1 MHDGRFIAA
10 IDQGTTSSR
19 CMVFD
24 HDGAVVAVA
33 QKEHAQHF
41 PRPGWV
47 EHDASEIWR
56 TVQEVMAEAL
66 EKAGLGAAG
75 PAASAAPASG
85 LAAIGIT
92 NQRETTVVWD
102 RATGEPVA
110 NAIVWQDTR
119 TDAIVERLGGD
130 GGVDWFRDRTG
141 LTLATYFAGPKLVWL
156 LENTPGLRER
166 AEAGGVLFGTMGSW
180 LIWNLTGGAGGKGH
194 GAGRHVTDVT
204 NASRTLLMDLR
215 ELSWDDELLE
225 RLGVPRAMLPEIVSS
240 SEVYGTVAGSAGLAG
255 GALDDVLDG
264 VPVAGALGDQHAA
277 LFGQTAF
284 DEGDLKSTYGTGA
297 FLLLNTG
304 ESPVRSQHGLL
315 STVAFKLGDA
325 PAQYALE
332 GSIAVSGSLVQW
344 FRDQLGA
351 IESASEIE
359 ALAASVDDNGGCYFV
374 PAFSGLFAPH
384 WRSDARGVIAG
395 LTGYVTKAHIARAI
409 LEASAWQT
417 RELVDAMVADTGIEL
432 HELRVD
438 GGMTANSLLL
448 QLLADA
454 LGVEVVRPR
463 VVETTCLGAAYAAG
477 LAVGF
482 WPDVDA
488 LRANWQ
494 AEAVWRPAVAP
505 ERRES
510 EYGQWK
516 KAVER
521 TLDWVE

>member
-1 MHDGRFIAA
+1 MARTGRYIAA

-41 PRPGWV
+41 PQPGWV
-47 EHDASEIWR
+47 EHDAAEIWR
-56 TVQEVMAEAL
+56 NVQEVVTGAL
-66 EKAGLGAAG
+66 EKAAVT
-75 PAASAAPASG
+75 ASD

-92 NQRETTVVWD
+92 NQRETTIVWD

-110 NAIVWQDTR
+110 PAIVWQDTR
-119 TDAIVERLGGD
+119 TDAIVKRLEKAA
-130 GGVDWFRDRTG
+130 GVDWFRDRTG
-141 LTLATYFAGPKLVWL
+141 LTLATYFSGPKLLWL
-156 LENTPGLRER
+156 LESTPGLRER
-166 AEAGGVLFGTMGSW
+166 AERGELAFGTMDSW
-180 LIWNLTGGAGGKGH
+180 LIWNLTGGAGAH
-194 GAGRHVTDVT
+194 GRAGRHLTDVT
-204 NASRTLLMDLR
+204 NASRTLLMGLR
-215 ELSWDDELLE
+215 ELAWDDELLE

-240 SEVYGTVAGSAGLAG
+240 SEVYGTVTGLAG
-255 GALDDVLDG
+255 GALDG

-277 LFGQTAF
+277 LFGQSAF

-304 ESPVRSQHGLL
+304 EAPVRSQHGLL

-325 PAQYALE
+325 PARYALE

-351 IESASEIE
+351 IDSASEIE

-395 LTGYVTKAHIARAI
+395 LTGYVTKAHLARAI

-454 LGVEVVRPR
+454 LDVEVVRPR

-494 AEAVWRPAVAP
+494 VEATWKPAVAP

-521 TLDWVE
+521 TLGWVE